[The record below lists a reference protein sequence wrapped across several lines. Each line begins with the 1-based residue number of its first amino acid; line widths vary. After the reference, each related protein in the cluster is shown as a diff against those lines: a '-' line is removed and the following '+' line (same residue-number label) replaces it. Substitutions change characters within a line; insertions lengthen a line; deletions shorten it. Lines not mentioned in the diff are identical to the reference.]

1 MLTSPNTNRRNSI
14 RVPSEINNSDTFLN
28 TKRSKSLNTLRA
40 IIIDDEP
47 ESLQAVTK
55 QIELHCQQVEIVDT
69 CDRGHKGIEAIALHQ
84 PDLIFLDIEMPGMTG
99 LEMLER
105 IPNIN
110 FGVIFITAY
119 NKYALDAI
127 KLSALDYLLKP
138 LEIDELT
145 AAVAKAEEKFNREKT
160 LERFRVMIDL
170 MEKQT
175 KEQVNQS
182 QRIALPNGNN
192 IIYESV
198 ENILYVEASKQYC
211 VFHFVDGKE
220 LTISHNIGYYE
231 DTMEK
236 FGFMRVHRSYIANL
250 HKVKELVKQDGGIR
264 VKLTSG
270 KDLDVSRNKKDLV
283 MEKLAEI

>member
-1 MLTSPNTNRRNSI
+1 MITSPNTNDRTKDTRS
-14 RVPSEINNSDTFLN
+14 SEINNSESFQN
-28 TKRSKSLNTLRA
+28 TRNSKSLSKLRA

-55 QIELHCQQVEIVDT
+55 QIELHCKQVEIVHS
-69 CDRGHKGIEAIALHQ
+69 CDRGQKGIEAIALHQ
-84 PDLIFLDIEMPGMTG
+84 PDLVFLDIEMPGMTG

-119 NKYALDAI
+119 NEYALDAI

-138 LEIDELT
+138 LEIEQLE

-175 KEQVNQS
+175 KEQVNQN

-211 VFHFVDGKE
+211 VFHFTNGHE

-231 DTMEK
+231 DTMKK
-236 FGFMRVHRSYIANL
+236 FGFMRIHRSYIANL
-250 HKVKELVKQDGGIR
+250 HRVKELVKQDGGIR
-264 VKLTSG
+264 VKMSSG
-270 KDLDVSRNKKDLV
+270 KELDVSRNKKDLV
-283 MEKLAEI
+283 REKLAML